1 MVSMPKIKLANLE
14 NIRHLSF
21 ESEELSV
28 IQDTVKTNDTIEW
41 LKNFTDFDVDEYFV
55 ELLKCSN
62 Q

>member
-1 MVSMPKIKLANLE
+1 MVSMPKMKISNLE

-21 ESEELSV
+21 EFEALTVS
-28 IQDTVKTNDTIEW
+28 QDTVKTNDTIEW
-41 LKNFTDFDVDEYFV
+41 LKNFTDFDVDEYFI